1 MKRIVE
7 EARGFEVSQVERGD
21 STDECHIQI
30 VMTVPW
36 DWYEMIA
43 AGASSAGVSLQEYVT
58 ECAKDGL
65 VRGYR

>member
-1 MKRIVE
+1 MRKIVMDLP
-7 EARGFEVSQVERGD
+7 AFTVSQVVEDGGKA
-21 STDECHIQI
+21 ECHIQ
-30 VMTVPW
+30 VLLTMPW

-43 AGASSAGVSLQEYVT
+43 SGADSAKVSLQEYVT